1 MLPVLCFAEPV
12 ELDRLTEGYEGAV
25 ERAVGPLNKTY
36 IEELEKLK
44 DSYTRASRLEDAIK
58 VDTLLKEFRGEIEA
72 SSKDTNVFE
81 DDEALEDF
89 LVENTWSQM
98 RSDGS
103 SAGGISFGRDGD
115 VFGSGTKPGWT
126 WEVKDLQLKIT
137 FKDGNSVLYDF
148 SKGVPSSILGEKK
161 SDGSKAF
168 IAPIE

>member
-1 MLPVLCFAEPV
+1 HLVSDAF
-12 ELDRLTEGYEGAV
+12 G
-25 ERAVGPLNKTY
+25 RA
-36 IEELEKLK
+36 
-44 DSYTRASRLEDAIK
+44 
-58 VDTLLKEFRGEIEA
+58 LLREA
-72 SSKDTNVFE
+72 SHSV
-81 DDEALEDF
+81 
-89 LVENTWSQM
+89 
-98 RSDGS
+98 
-103 SAGGISFGRDGD
+103 RDGD